1 MKTYE
6 PQIRIRSNCFSST
19 MYRVILENLA
29 TPCSDRWLFVSF
41 ILRNS
46 ERERCARITRY
57 RFKRSLE
64 SSPWFFILF
73 FQREALIPSLYDI
86 YIIYLAN
93 LRTLETIERSYFG
106 GCFGLTFT
114 WKNLENNKLPCFPRK
129 LTVWLSRHGVYK
141 APRRTKCFTLLSSYF
156 SRHPTISTPLPV
168 TRTSSF
174 HPRHFPPAIF
184 ISTWSRYSGQ
194 ITDVDRNP
202 RFDITSFQPREQF
215 RFGVKILGI
224 IPWRNLAE
232 VYEYILLS
240 FDRSFPSFPNGPT
253 FRPSLSSK
261 GKMGNRDSW
270 PPKLSPF
277 CSAGEERHAW
287 VGGDA
292 FASWNPVVIPGWR
305 GRALTRC
312 RLNLLEISRQ
322 IPGLYPGFR
331 ADYVRHCGRSGLRP
345 YRLPCFRT
353 PVMLFPRISTL
364 TLACLRKYLRHW
376 LQKRS
381 CARLN
386 IRAAVSS

>member
-93 LRTLETIERSYFG
+93 LRTLKTIERSYFG

-184 ISTWSRYSGQ
+184 IST
-194 ITDVDRNP
+194 
-202 RFDITSFQPREQF
+202 
-215 RFGVKILGI
+215 
-224 IPWRNLAE
+224 
-232 VYEYILLS
+232 
-240 FDRSFPSFPNGPT
+240 
-253 FRPSLSSK
+253 
-261 GKMGNRDSW
+261 
-270 PPKLSPF
+270 
-277 CSAGEERHAW
+277 C
-287 VGGDA
+287 
-292 FASWNPVVIPGWR
+292 
-305 GRALTRC
+305 
-312 RLNLLEISRQ
+312 
-322 IPGLYPGFR
+322 
-331 ADYVRHCGRSGLRP
+331 
-345 YRLPCFRT
+345 
-353 PVMLFPRISTL
+353 
-364 TLACLRKYLRHW
+364 
-376 LQKRS
+376 
-381 CARLN
+381 
-386 IRAAVSS
+386 

>member
-1 MKTYE
+1 M
-6 PQIRIRSNCFSST
+6 
-19 MYRVILENLA
+19 
-29 TPCSDRWLFVSF
+29 
-41 ILRNS
+41 
-46 ERERCARITRY
+46 
-57 RFKRSLE
+57 
-64 SSPWFFILF
+64 
-73 FQREALIPSLYDI
+73 
-86 YIIYLAN
+86 
-93 LRTLETIERSYFG
+93 RTLETIERSYFG

-184 ISTWSRYSGQ
+184 ISTCSRYSGQ

-202 RFDITSFQPREQF
+202 PFRYNEFSTPGTVPFRGENLGYNSLEKLSRSLRIYSSFF
-215 RFGVKILGI
+215 RS
-224 IPWRNLAE
+224 
-232 VYEYILLS
+232 LLS
-240 FDRSFPSFPNGPT
+240 FVSKWTYFSSFAF
-253 FRPSLSSK
+253 FE
-261 GKMGNRDSW
+261 
-270 PPKLSPF
+270 
-277 CSAGEERHAW
+277 GEDGESGQLAAEAFAVLLGREKRHAW